1 MILILLIAVFMAC
14 DITARSKCARNNWY
28 LSNFSDT
35 ISVKPVMYFLQWS
48 LSWGWMV
55 LLLAPWSVTSFL
67 PSFSCVS
74 CPVRLR
80 GKSLPRYSILAS
92 SINRNS
98 CSVSSAS
105 VSLVD
110 YTCLT
115 VQLLGNLCCK
125 LLTFREVTY
134 IDINLLQSYQV
145 AQRNEL
151 YRTFYIKAI
160 NNYNNN
166 NFRTVENKYSEVARR
181 K

>member
-14 DITARSKCARNNWY
+14 DITARSKCAKSSWY
-28 LSNFSDT
+28 ISNFSDT
-35 ISVKPVMYFLQWS
+35 ISVKLVMYFLQWS

-80 GKSLPRYSILAS
+80 GKSLPRYSMLAS
-92 SINRNS
+92 SVNRNR

-105 VSLVD
+105 VSLDD
-110 YTCLT
+110 YTLLT
-115 VQLLGNLCCK
+115 VRLLGNLCCK
-125 LLTFREVTY
+125 LPTLTEVPY
-134 IDINLLQSYQV
+134 IDINILQSYQV

-151 YRTFYIKAI
+151 YRTCYIKVI
-160 NNYNNN
+160 NNYQQQQLQDCG
-166 NFRTVENKYSEVARR
+166 KQI
-181 K
+181 